1 MGNAAKNPFDPK
13 VFLARVGKG
22 KTILQFHVNQ
32 KVFAQGE
39 AADTV
44 FYIQKGRVKL
54 TVVSEHGKE
63 AVVGILEPGHFF
75 GEGYLIGRAS
85 HNHDLLRWNL
95 LNAADFPDCS
105 HQVHEVL

>member
-1 MGNAAKNPFDPK
+1 VGNAAKNPFDPK

-75 GEGYLIGRAS
+75 GEGCMNG
-85 HNHDLLRWNL
+85 HPLRI
-95 LNAADFPDCS
+95 ATTTAIEECVITS
-105 HQVHEVL
+105 ITKEAMI